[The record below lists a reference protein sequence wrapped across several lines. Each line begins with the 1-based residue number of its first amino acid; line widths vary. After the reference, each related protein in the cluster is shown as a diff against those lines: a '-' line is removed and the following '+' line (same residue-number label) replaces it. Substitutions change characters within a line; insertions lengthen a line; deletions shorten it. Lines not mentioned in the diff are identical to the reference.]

1 MEGEGG
7 KEWSEMNGVGSLH
20 VSVEGYYIIN
30 MSIPGS
36 AREKYAHEVKF
47 VGQKRCGWKRMGAV
61 VVLLML
67 GLLIYACCNISSMR
81 S

>member
-1 MEGEGG
+1 MSGREC
-7 KEWSEMNGVGSLH
+7 
-20 VSVEGYYIIN
+20 YIIN

-36 AREKYAHEVKF
+36 ARDKYTHDVRF
-47 VGQKRCGWKRMGAV
+47 VGQKRCGWKKMGGV

>member
-1 MEGEGG
+1 
-7 KEWSEMNGVGSLH
+7 MNGVGSLH
-20 VSVEGYYIIN
+20 VSVEGCYIIN
-30 MSIPGS
+30 MSIPGA

>member
-1 MEGEGG
+1 
-7 KEWSEMNGVGSLH
+7 
-20 VSVEGYYIIN
+20 

-47 VGQKRCGWKRMGAV
+47 VGQNKCGWRKLGAL